1 METTQDKVLSVV
13 YALALHVGVI
23 GMLFVTL
30 LRQPLPQIPDDEG
43 PAIEA
48 TLVSSPQQS
57 TAAAKAVQAAE
68 QKVVQ
73 PSVSAPPPQPTPEP
87 KPKDAPQ
94 PQQLAPQVQ
103 LPKPD
108 TVNQDEVRREAEL
121 AAMQKARQ
129 EQEERRKQEQVDL
142 TNKLQQ
148 QEEAQ
153 NRQRLAQQQLDQQQK
168 VEQQQKIAKELAA
181 AARDVKLKE
190 EAMKQLQ
197 DRAARV
203 AQDGAQPVAAARQ
216 VPPTA
221 SPGVMTWNTK
231 QKLALGYMQAIREV
245 ANANWHH
252 DNIPERVHCNVR
264 LKQLVGGEVV
274 NVDFVDC
281 PFDATG
287 RATVEAALERTPLP
301 YAGFESVFNPEIN
314 IDMCYPEEACK

>member
-1 METTQDKVLSVV
+1 METTKDKVLAVV

-23 GMLFVTL
+23 GMLFITL

-48 TLVSSPQQS
+48 TLVSAPQQS
-57 TAAAKAVQAAE
+57 SAAAKAIQAAE
-68 QKVVQ
+68 QKVVK
-73 PSVSAPPPQPTPEP
+73 PPVSVPPPQPTPEP
-87 KPKDAPQ
+87 KPQDAPE

-108 TVNQDEVRREAEL
+108 TVNQDEVRREADL

-142 TNKLQQ
+142 TKQLQQ
-148 QEEAQ
+148 QEDAE
-153 NRQRLAQQQLDQQQK
+153 NRQRLAQQQL
-168 VEQQQKIAKELAA
+168 EQQQKIAKELAA

-197 DRAARV
+197 DQAARV
-203 AQDGAQPVAAARQ
+203 AQNGAQPVAAARP
-216 VPPTA
+216 VPPPVA
-221 SPGVMTWNTK
+221 PGVMTWNTR
-231 QKLALGYMQAIREV
+231 QKLALGYKQAILDV
-245 ANANWHH
+245 ANTNWRHE
-252 DNIPERVHCNVR
+252 NVPEKVHCHVT

-274 NVDFVDC
+274 DVKFVDC
-281 PFDATG
+281 PLDATG
-287 RATVEAALERTPLP
+287 QASVEAALERTPLP
-301 YAGFESVFNPEIN
+301 YAGFESVFQSEVT

>member
-1 METTQDKVLSVV
+1 METTQDKVLAVV
-13 YALALHVGVI
+13 FALVLHAGVI

-30 LRQPLPQIPDDEG
+30 LWPQPPPVPDDEG

-48 TLVSSPQQS
+48 TLVSAPQQS
-57 TAAAKAVQAAE
+57 TAAAKAIQAAE

-73 PSVSAPPPQPTPEP
+73 PPVSVPPPQPTPEP
-87 KPKDAPQ
+87 KPQDAPQ

-108 TVNQDEVRREAEL
+108 TVNQDEVRREADL

-142 TNKLQQ
+142 TKQLQQ
-148 QEEAQ
+148 QQDAE
-153 NRQRLAQQQLDQQQK
+153 NRQRLAQQQL
-168 VEQQQKIAKELAA
+168 EQQQKIAKELAA

-197 DRAARV
+197 DQAARV
-203 AQDGAQPVAAARQ
+203 AQNGAQPVAAARP
-216 VPPTA
+216 VPPQV
-221 SPGVMTWNTK
+221 SPGVTTWSTK
-231 QKLALGYMQAIREV
+231 QKLAVGYMQAIREV

-252 DNIPERVHCNVR
+252 DNVPEKVHCHVE

-274 NVDFVDC
+274 NVKFVDC
-281 PFDATG
+281 PLDATG
-287 RATVEAALERTPLP
+287 QASVEAALERTPLP
-301 YAGFESVFNPEIN
+301 YAGFESVFQPVVN